1 MPCTSA
7 RTFGSTVRPA
17 AAHGGITPGRAPT
30 IFTDP
35 DSASTQFGGRLTG
48 TGAAVAYSTVE
59 GLDAGQY
66 DFLCYNLWQPIDH
79 EVVQNPLA
87 LLDASRCA
95 ILRLI

>member
-1 MPCTSA
+1 
-7 RTFGSTVRPA
+7 
-17 AAHGGITPGRAPT
+17 
-30 IFTDP
+30 
-35 DSASTQFGGRLTG
+35 
-48 TGAAVAYSTVE
+48 VE